1 MKTWIVSL
9 TFLLATQHAFA
20 NIDRMGRVPDEEI
33 SYRIDPNVC
42 IANIVWSDDY
52 THAECA
58 VDSGKAVHP
67 MVSAI
72 EQTAG
77 FDMPRGDI
85 YGKIRF
91 RPNGYV
97 VELDA
102 DQPMDPDKTVNLL
115 GQTLARLGDFSV
127 TLFSPVSCANEF
139 E

>member
-1 MKTWIVSL
+1 MRNLAVSL
-9 TFLLATQHAFA
+9 MILISTAQASA
-20 NIDRMGRVPDEEI
+20 NIDRLGRVPDEET

-42 IANIVWSDDY
+42 IANIVWNDSY
-52 THAECA
+52 THAECV

-77 FDMPRGDI
+77 FDMPRSDI

-102 DQPMDPDKTVNLL
+102 DQPMDPDNTVNQL
-115 GQTLARLGDFSV
+115 GQTLAKLGEFSV
-127 TLFSPVSCANEF
+127 TLFAPVHCESSVD
-139 E
+139 

>member
-9 TFLLATQHAFA
+9 TFLLASTHASA
-20 NIDRMGRVPDEEI
+20 NIDRFGRVPDEET

-42 IANIVWSDDY
+42 IANIAWNDDY
-52 THAECA
+52 THAECV

-72 EQTAG
+72 EHTAG
-77 FDMPRGDI
+77 FDMPRSDI

-91 RPNGYV
+91 RPTGYV

-115 GQTLARLGDFSV
+115 GQTLAKLGTYEI
-127 TLFSPVSCANEF
+127 TLFAPVHCEPLY